1 MKIETLAAG
10 GGGGTNSFRNNR
22 NEEYKKGL
30 SLNMFKPSDSDKTPD
45 MGDLRKRL
53 IIPLS

>member
-1 MKIETLAAG
+1 MKIETLAA